1 MREWRE
7 ASYENRL
14 ATSGDLVARVI
25 KEQPSSMDEL
35 RVLAVR
41 LEQNISAANP
51 NGEADSQKVAEVAA
65 ACWLLMQNG
74 Y

>member
-1 MREWRE
+1 MSEWSS

-14 ATSGDLVARVI
+14 ATSGDLVARVM
-25 KEQPSSMDEL
+25 ETQPSSMDEL

-41 LEQNISAANP
+41 LESNISAANS
-51 NGEADSQKVAEVAA
+51 NGEAGSQNVEEVAA
-65 ACWLLMQNG
+65 ACWLLMKNG